1 MVSST
6 RFSVTLRTLL
16 VSWHLPTTDNTQNL
30 SRNCEYPPSSESCKA
45 ELILGRTFP
54 MTVQTRILVR
64 RFDRMSADLPHTSYL
79 AVLSVPLQIVAT
91 SEHKFLCSA
100 YGKGWQYCQIHVPQ
114 SENPGSLSPPSPHL
128 GLYRDSSTL
137 AIWLHVQIKTWHSD
151 TRSAVLAS
159 CQSPSVITA
168 FSTDRNWALTKAR

>member
-1 MVSST
+1 MDSST
-6 RFSVTLRTLL
+6 RFSLTLRTLL

-64 RFDRMSADLPHTSYL
+64 RFNRMTADVPHTSYL

-91 SEHKFLCSA
+91 SEYKFMCSA
-100 YGKGWQYCQIHVPQ
+100 YGKGWQYCTIHVPTVRKPWKLQ
-114 SENPGSLSPPSPHL
+114 PPPPPHL

-137 AIWLHVQIKTWHSD
+137 AIWLHVQIKTWHAK
-151 TRSAVLAS
+151 TRSAVLAC
-159 CQSPSVITA
+159 CQSVNLQVSLQRSPLTA
-168 FSTDRNWALTKAR
+168 TEP